1 MVLVNEILNILFS
14 DFNYGK
20 SDTVEMMPFARKSVE
35 KFLFSK
41 LYGFL
46 FEMYLEKYAQ
56 DDKSFEEKA
65 KNLKSFTPVKLFQS
79 LEVNFLIKIFCI
91 K

>member
-1 MVLVNEILNILFS
+1 MFS

-41 LYGFL
+41 LYGLL
-46 FEMYLEKYAQ
+46 FEMYREKYAQ
-56 DDKSFEEKA
+56 DDQRFEEKS
-65 KNLKSFTPVKLFQS
+65 NSLKDFTVVKLFQS
-79 LEVNFLIKIFCI
+79 LEVNF
-91 K
+91 